1 MLLILLNK
9 TKIDGGE
16 RLPIYFLVM
25 VSLSSKSLRSRIT
38 TTIESMQTM
47 ARTVITWKISFDFF
61 WCSVFATL
69 EVEWEFNSKSKK
81 KEYQEYC
88 YT

>member
-1 MLLILLNK
+1 
-9 TKIDGGE
+9 
-16 RLPIYFLVM
+16 
-25 VSLSSKSLRSRIT
+25 
-38 TTIESMQTM
+38 MQTM
-47 ARTVITWKISFDFF
+47 ALTVITWKISFDFF